1 MQLRTFIAKD
11 MKAALAAMRAALGDE
26 AIIVATETMKDGS
39 VLLRAGLEVAQVPI
53 RATEDP
59 FLDDVA
65 PETGASA
72 SRLAPYDERYHE
84 NLVARLRGPK
94 PNVATPALPF
104 DRKMLVSLL
113 QAHRTPDVIAQA
125 LADEAEKSGLSDL
138 TLALASALDRMMHAE
153 PIDPGHRGAILLVGP
168 PGAGK
173 TGVAARLAAQNCLAG
188 CPVRL
193 AATDSETAGQKER
206 LESLAACLNVPVVQ
220 TSTPTILAD
229 AVREARAADA
239 LLVADTGGCDPRGSL
254 SSELLGFLSMGRLDI
269 VGVVSAAN
277 DAEEAG
283 EIADALAKL
292 GATRLI
298 VTGLDL
304 TRRKGALLAF
314 ALSGVAI
321 AQVTS
326 SPYLADGFDM
336 LTPLAFS
343 RALLADFVQA
353 ETVA

>member
-11 MKAALAAMRAALGDE
+11 MKAALADMRAELGDE
-26 AIIVATETMKDGS
+26 AIIVATETMRDGS
-39 VLLRAGLEVAQVPI
+39 VLLRAGLEEAPPRI
-53 RATEDP
+53 RIPEDN
-59 FLDDVA
+59 FLEDVA
-65 PETGASA
+65 PEAGAAA
-72 SRLAPYDERYHE
+72 SRLAPYDERYRE

-94 PNVATPALPF
+94 PTGASRALPF
-104 DRKMLVSLL
+104 DRRMLVALL
-113 QAHRTPDVIAQA
+113 HAHRTPDSMAQN

-153 PIDPGHRGAILLVGP
+153 PIDPGHRGAILLMGP

-188 CPVRL
+188 YPARL
-193 AATDSETAGQKER
+193 AETDSETAGQRAR
-206 LESLAACLNVPVVQ
+206 LESLAACLNVPVLQ
-220 TSTPTILAD
+220 TPTPAILAD

-239 LLVADTGGCDPRGSL
+239 MLIADTGGCDPRGPL
-254 SSELLGFLSMGRLDI
+254 PPELLGFLAMGHLDI
-269 VGVVSAAN
+269 VGVVSAAS
-277 DAEEAG
+277 DAEETG
-283 EIADALAKL
+283 EIAEALGKL

-304 TRRKGALLAF
+304 TRRKGALLAC
-314 ALSGVAI
+314 ALSGIAI

-326 SPYLADGFDM
+326 SPYLADGFGL

-343 RALLADFVQA
+343 RALIGNFA
-353 ETVA
+353 EVEETA